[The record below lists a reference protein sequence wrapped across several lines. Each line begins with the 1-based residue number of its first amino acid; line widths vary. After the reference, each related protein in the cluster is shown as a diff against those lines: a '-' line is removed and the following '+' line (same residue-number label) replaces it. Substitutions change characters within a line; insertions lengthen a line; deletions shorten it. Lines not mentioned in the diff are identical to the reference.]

1 MPQDNPT
8 TLDQLTPREREVL
21 TYVAKGLS
29 LPEIAE
35 KLHRSLKTIESHRLS
50 LGRKLGAS
58 NRVELTR
65 IAIGAGLAPIEVT
78 LPEDLPGGGASGPAP
93 SASRAELESR
103 AQALQQFQTIND
115 EVFSATGPTFLRR
128 LVLALSRVLGKRI
141 AMVCVLQIEDGKQIM
156 NAMAICDGGAMMD
169 PARYD
174 LACTPCEDAMLRGRA
189 CYLDHV
195 AEAFPEDTYL
205 KQVGAVCY
213 VGVRL
218 DDQQGNPIGLLSVL
232 DDRPLDDAQEI
243 ELILK
248 MYAPRVAAELDQ
260 LKTSDRVREL
270 TEDLETE
277 VQKRTAELVRAN
289 AVVQSIVNRTTDGI
303 GGVDADGNITYM
315 NPRLAEMI
323 GRPMADVIGQ
333 YNIVDLIHPDDRETF
348 EQNHYKTTRQRSNT
362 YRVRLLHA
370 DGSAVPCRINSHAHV
385 DEDNEYLGCF
395 AVLVRE
401 SDDAGSTGG

>member
-1 MPQDNPT
+1 MSQENPT

-78 LPEDLPGGGASGPAP
+78 LPEDISAGASDPER

-141 AMVCVLQIEDGKQIM
+141 AMVCALQIEDGKQAM
-156 NAMAICDGGAMMD
+156 NAIAICDSGAMMD
-169 PARYD
+169 PAWYD
-174 LACTPCEDAMLRGRA
+174 LACTPCEDAMRHGRA

-195 AEAFPEDTYL
+195 ADAFPEDTYL
-205 KQVGAVCY
+205 KQVDAVCY

-218 DDQQGNPIGLLSVL
+218 DNQQGNPIGLLSVL
-232 DDRPLDDAQEI
+232 DDRPLTDAREI

-315 NPRLAEMI
+315 NPKLAEMI

-333 YNIVDLIHPDDRETF
+333 CNIVDLIHPDDLEAF
-348 EQNHYKTTRQRSNT
+348 KQHHYKTTHQRSNH
-362 YRVRLLHA
+362 YRVRMLHA
-370 DGSAVPCRINSHAHV
+370 DGSSVPCSVTSHAQV
-385 DEDNEYLGCF
+385 DENNEYLGCF
-395 AVLVRE
+395 AVLARDADE
-401 SDDAGSTGG
+401 SE